1 MALAAKIYMI
11 TLNRDLIISLICI
24 YLTVLRAGSQ
34 SLILLSY
41 HPLASTWIRTAQ
53 MSPDYY
59 FIDVFTKIKLIK

>member
-24 YLTVLRAGSQ
+24 YLTVLGAGSQ

-41 HPLASTWIRTAQ
+41 HPLASTWIRTAL
-53 MSPDYY
+53 SPGYY